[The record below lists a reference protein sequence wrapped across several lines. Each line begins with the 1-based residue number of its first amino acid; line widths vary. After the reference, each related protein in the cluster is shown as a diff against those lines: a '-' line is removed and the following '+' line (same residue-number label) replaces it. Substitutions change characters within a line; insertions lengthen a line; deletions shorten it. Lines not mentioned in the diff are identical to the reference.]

1 MCNFLPFFGVCQDSW
16 SLFRALRFR
25 GGSPLQMTTTS
36 LSGSF
41 LRSWNDH
48 CDPPPWLIMPE
59 TSNSFF
65 SFLFHLFICPSLSI
79 HTSRGKCPDS
89 PNTPPPPYI
98 SLHFP
103 LLLLEGLASII
114 HYPLQRWLPGGL
126 IKHEG
131 EGEDRQEEIA
141 EVWGKLASVGITTRK
156 MNQSCNFEVHK
167 EPAQIGRR
175 EQDQL
180 CCWFHKISE
189 IFVRLASS
197 ESNKTVFSTGKS
209 EPVDVN
215 YLDNLILL
223 KKAFAVFVTEARSY
237 IAHLHLHSAPPQV
250 FQQLWFSLL
259 IWMNNACGNME
270 NICLTQ
276 HQWVINTQDCKCS
289 LKWAV
294 SNEAWQL
301 TATLWWRKRRQ

>member
-1 MCNFLPFFGVCQDSW
+1 MFWLSQHLP
-16 SLFRALRFR
+16 
-25 GGSPLQMTTTS
+25 PL
-36 LSGSF
+36 
-41 LRSWNDH
+41 
-48 CDPPPWLIMPE
+48 
-59 TSNSFF
+59 
-65 SFLFHLFICPSLSI
+65 
-79 HTSRGKCPDS
+79 
-89 PNTPPPPYI
+89 PPYI

-197 ESNKTVFSTGKS
+197 ESNKTAFSTGKS
-209 EPVDVN
+209 EPADV
-215 YLDNLILL
+215 
-223 KKAFAVFVTEARSY
+223 S
-237 IAHLHLHSAPPQV
+237 
-250 FQQLWFSLL
+250 L
-259 IWMNNACGNME
+259 IWTTWYSSKWHLQ
-270 NICLTQ
+270 CL
-276 HQWVINTQDCKCS
+276 
-289 LKWAV
+289 
-294 SNEAWQL
+294 
-301 TATLWWRKRRQ
+301 